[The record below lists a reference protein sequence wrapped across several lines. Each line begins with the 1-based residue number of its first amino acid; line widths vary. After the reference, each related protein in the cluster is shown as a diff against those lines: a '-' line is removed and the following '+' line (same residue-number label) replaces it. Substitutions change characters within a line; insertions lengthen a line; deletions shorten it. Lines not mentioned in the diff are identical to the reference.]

1 MQKQLGI
8 HPMRE
13 ELDGASSRAQ
23 VWELSDSAPQDKIV
37 VCSRLMTHACF
48 LSTTYKLVSDL
59 T

>member
-23 VWELSDSAPQDKIV
+23 VWELSDSAPQDKILS
-37 VCSRLMTHACF
+37 CLFQTHDAC
-48 LSTTYKLVSDL
+48 LSSVHHVQVS
-59 T
+59 